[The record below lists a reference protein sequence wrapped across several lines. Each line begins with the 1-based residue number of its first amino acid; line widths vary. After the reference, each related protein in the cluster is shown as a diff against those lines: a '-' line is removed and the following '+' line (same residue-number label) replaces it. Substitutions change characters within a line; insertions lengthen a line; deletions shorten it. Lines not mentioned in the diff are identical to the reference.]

1 MSFVKGT
8 FTYLKSFIKDRDVA
22 SVTPSS
28 KFCVRKL
35 NAHIDFTSVKT
46 LIEYGPGTGIFTKS
60 LLEHLPE
67 DGKLYAFE
75 TNALFIEKLEHID
88 DPRLTVFHHS
98 VEEMLT
104 LLPEDVIGTAD
115 HVISGIPFSF
125 FDWELKIS
133 IMEKT
138 RSVLKNGGSFLAY
151 QTPGHMEEPLMHVF
165 GNVEKDLCWR
175 NIPPYYI
182 YESYAGR

>member
-35 NAHIDFTSVKT
+35 NAHINFESTKT
-46 LIEYGPGTGIFTKS
+46 IIEYGPGTGIFTKS

-67 DGKLYAFE
+67 DGRLFAFE
-75 TNALFIEKLEHID
+75 TNDLFIEKLNHIN
-88 DPRLTVFHHS
+88 DPRFHLFHNS
-98 VEEMLT
+98 VEDMLE
-104 LLPEDVIGTAD
+104 LLPADVIGSAD
-115 HVISGIPFSF
+115 HVVSGIPFSF

-138 RSVLKNGGSFLAY
+138 KTVLRNGGSFLAY
-151 QTPGHMEEPLMHVF
+151 QTPGHMEEPLTHVF

-182 YESYAGR
+182 YESVAD